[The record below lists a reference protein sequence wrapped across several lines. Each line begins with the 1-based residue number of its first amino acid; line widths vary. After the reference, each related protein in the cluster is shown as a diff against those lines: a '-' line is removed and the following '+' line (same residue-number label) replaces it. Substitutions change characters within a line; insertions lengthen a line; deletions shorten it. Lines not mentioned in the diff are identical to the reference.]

1 MLKKVLLLF
10 ILQVNFIG
18 LNGQSGL
25 HSMIKDLREFVAIPN
40 NGLNQKDIQKNIDW
54 LAAALLQRDLQIR
67 QLPTNGNP
75 LLYAER
81 QISRSLPTVLFYMHL
96 DGQPVDPSKWNQEDP
111 YEIVL
116 KGKNQKTLDWE
127 IIPWDQLTEEVN
139 SEWRLF
145 GRSAAD
151 DKAPIIAFLY
161 ALDQLK
167 IQGYKPACNI
177 KAIFDG
183 EEEMGSPSLP
193 AAVDQYKDLLA
204 ADVMII
210 NDGPVH
216 ITGEPTLIF
225 GCRGNMR
232 VDLTV
237 YGPVLPQ
244 HSGHFGN
251 YAPNPIF
258 GLSQLLASMKDV
270 DGRVIIEGYYDGIHI
285 GEEDKKTMNLVPDDP
300 NQIKELLQIAQPE
313 KVGDSYQESLQYP
326 SLNARGILSG
336 WVGNQAR
343 TIVPDNATVALDIR
357 LVPENDPGHLI
368 ELIKKHME
376 KQGYFIVDHEP
387 TKEERMTYRKIVYFN
402 SGNATLAF
410 RTSMSST
417 EGHWLSDALKAKFGR
432 DPIKIRMMGGTV
444 PIADFVSK
452 MQIPAIIVPMVNA
465 DNNQHSPNENM
476 RIGHLQNAREI
487 FEAILTTPMK
497 R

>member
-410 RTSMSST
+410 RTSMSSK
-417 EGHWLSDALKAKFGR
+417 EGHWLSEALKAKFGR